1 MNINKIIDLIEA
13 AAPKELAYPWD
24 NVGLLIGGRD
34 KEVRKILLTLD
45 TDLYT
50 VREAINNKCDMIIS
64 HHPIMFGGIK
74 RIDFDT
80 SEGEM
85 INLLIKNDIA
95 VYAAHTNMDAA
106 EAGINSV
113 LARLF
118 ELSDV
123 KVLEE
128 CGDLTTGI
136 GRYGNLKN
144 EISFEELC
152 SLAKKVLNTP
162 CVRASG
168 DMSKKIKKL
177 AVASGSCAEYIENA
191 VHAGCDAIITGDLK
205 YHETI
210 EGTEK
215 GICIID
221 AGHYP
226 TEVIVKDIFAELLKN
241 TDTELVYSHQSD
253 IFKFV

>member
-1 MNINKIIDLIEA
+1 MNIKNIIDLIEA

-24 NVGLLIGGRD
+24 NVGLLIGGTD
-34 KEVRKILLTLD
+34 KEVNKIMLTLD
-45 TDLYT
+45 TDLRT
-50 VREAINNKCDMIIS
+50 VREAVDKECDMIIS

-80 SEGEM
+80 PEGEM

-106 EAGINSV
+106 EMGINSV

-128 CGDLTTGI
+128 CIDTGI
-136 GRYGNLKN
+136 GRYGNLKS
-144 EISFEELC
+144 EISFAELC
-152 SLAKKVLNTP
+152 SLTKQVLNTP

-168 DMSKKIKKL
+168 DMSRKIKKL

-191 VHAGCDAIITGDLK
+191 VQSGCDAIITGDLK

-210 EGTEK
+210 DGTEK

-226 TEVIVKDIFAELLKN
+226 TEIIVKDIFAELLKD
-241 TDTELVYSHQSD
+241 TDTELVYSHSRD
-253 IFKFV
+253 IFKYI

>member
-1 MNINKIIDLIEA
+1 MNIKNIINLIEQV
-13 AAPKELAYPWD
+13 APKELAYPWD
-24 NVGLLIGGRD
+24 NVGLLIGGRN
-34 KEVRKILLTLD
+34 KEIKNIFLTLD
-45 TDLYT
+45 VDLNT
-50 VREAINNKCDMIIS
+50 VREAIDNGCDMIVS

-74 RIDFDT
+74 QIDFDT
-80 SEGEM
+80 PQGEM
-85 INLLIKNDIA
+85 INLIIKNDIA

-106 EAGINSV
+106 ETGINSV
-113 LARLF
+113 LAQMF

-128 CGDLTTGI
+128 DSPTGI
-136 GRYGNLKN
+136 GRYGTLKN

-152 SLAKKVLNTP
+152 KLTKKVLNTP

-168 DMSKKIKKL
+168 DMSRKIKTL
-177 AVASGSCAEYIENA
+177 AVASGSCADYIDNA
-191 VHAGCDAIITGDLK
+191 VHSGCDAIITGDLK

-210 EGTEK
+210 DGTEK

-226 TEVIVKDIFAELLKN
+226 TEVIVKDIFAQILKN
-241 TDTELVYSHQSD
+241 TDVELVYSKQSD
-253 IFKFV
+253 IFKFI